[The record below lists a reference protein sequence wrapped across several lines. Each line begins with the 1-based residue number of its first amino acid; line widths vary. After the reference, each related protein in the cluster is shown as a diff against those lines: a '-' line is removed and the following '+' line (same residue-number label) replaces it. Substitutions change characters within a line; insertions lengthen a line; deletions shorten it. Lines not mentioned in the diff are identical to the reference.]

1 MSESAATVHEG
12 VGHARTHARLSEE
25 GGGEGR
31 APYHRHGSHLHG
43 SHLQHEQPS
52 LHELHEA
59 ATTVIVP
66 ALESA
71 LTDWTL
77 ATFLRASSMVFS
89 QPPHVI
95 VLHDSV
101 YV

>member
-1 MSESAATVHEG
+1 VC
-12 VGHARTHARLSEE
+12 VCVRARVRARVRALWQ
-25 GGGEGR
+25 GERLGR
-31 APYHRHGSHLHG
+31 VTNQRHVSQLHG

-71 LTDWTL
+71 LTDLTL
-77 ATFLRASSMVFS
+77 GSFLMASSIVFS

-95 VLHDSV
+95 VEHTSA